1 MSMISLKG
9 SVLWLNHELSMLPTV
24 AVNSGDIKLYG
35 RRLARF
41 MPKLPDSLLMA
52 VVSLSRDKSTTQDG
66 VVDWKKRRL

>member
-1 MSMISLKG
+1 
-9 SVLWLNHELSMLPTV
+9 MLPTV
-24 AVNSGDIKLYG
+24 AVNSGDIIKLYG
-35 RRLARF
+35 KRLARF